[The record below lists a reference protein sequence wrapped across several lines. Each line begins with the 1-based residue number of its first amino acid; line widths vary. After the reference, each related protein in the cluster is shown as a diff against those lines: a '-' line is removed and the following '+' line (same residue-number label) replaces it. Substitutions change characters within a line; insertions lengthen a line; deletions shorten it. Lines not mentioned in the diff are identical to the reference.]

1 MIWRF
6 KVPDNLT
13 EVIGLRQRSIDRKT
27 HRAFEST
34 PFKTSVAQI
43 SSVNMK
49 RSEVVNSNA
58 PSRWQ
63 RVKRDKLAVTAK
75 EDCRR

>member
-13 EVIGLRQRSIDRKT
+13 EVIGLRQRSIDRRT

-34 PFKTSVAQI
+34 PSKTSGAYKLWLN
-43 SSVNMK
+43 VNC
-49 RSEVVNSNA
+49 REVVDS
-58 PSRWQ
+58 
-63 RVKRDKLAVTAK
+63 K
-75 EDCRR
+75 EL